1 MSIEDIIYYVNDD
14 ARWPIKLLLWEKTLA
29 QATTIESMNWVFR
42 QPHDIGKLLWHYGNL
57 EQYAPNDEAEI
68 VSLLTISAVS
78 ASDVAMAAVSAS
90 DVARN
95 AIFGSDLAIT
105 AVRGNS
111 MAIGKFACGCAG
123 VDPTLYA
130 DIADVAQAASAMSA
144 IAASATAMSAIAAS
158 AIARQAIENSN
169 VAWNALNASPLLQ
182 TRTGQSLTTAIQNA
196 YGSRCFVVS
205 AGQTWSANSDH
216 YLYIDN
222 LMSGGSFNVGTLTDT
237 YNTYRKVGKFA
248 NPLGYHNNYTSLGS
262 NFQVKYIPC

>member
-1 MSIEDIIYYVNDD
+1 MSMDELMIFTTKD
-14 ARWPIKLLLWEKTLA
+14 ATFPLSLMLWEKTLA
-29 QATTIESMNWVFR
+29 QATTVESMDWVFR
-42 QPHDIGKLLWHYGNL
+42 QKKGIGELLWHYGNL

-123 VDPTLYA
+123 VDPTLHA

-144 IAASATAMSAIAAS
+144 IAASTVAMSAIAAS
-158 AIARQAIENSN
+158 AIARQAIEGSN

-182 TRTGQSLTTAIQNA
+182 TLTNQNLTTVIQNA

-222 LMSGGSFNVGTLTDT
+222 LMSGGSFNVGTLTET
-237 YNTYRKVGKFA
+237 YNTYKRVGKFA

-262 NFQVKYIPC
+262 SFQVKYIPC